1 LTEGRA
7 ALTFHPRRLAVDPDQ
22 IVEGFQRSMEQ
33 LIPNTR
39 VRTLDPALDLP
50 PGVGP
55 TGFIKDD
62 RNARIWFRWKGAR
75 PILAFAVERRG
86 IGLSDDELRL
96 LELVPKTLADLAS
109 DPDVFPALS
118 LQFSSKIGF
127 GDLLVARFL
136 DPSDHGLPNPRVSLF
151 LALQDL
157 SFRFYEDK
165 RCSSGFY
172 FTEDPAGFKARVGAS
187 NYLFYPFDE
196 PLPFH
201 FGMFSAPASFR
212 YVDGRNSYYVVDSD
226 LRLHGIVRLRN
237 PDSYSLVSR
246 LRNQHLKGL
255 LVGMPGNP
263 WVAFVGLREEVFVV
277 VDPDLQLKWSRNHW
291 LLRDRDLIFRV
302 LDRFGLTKDLQELFV
317 SLLFALS
324 EGGVGA
330 SILLPDD
337 PNRVPKAIGKID
349 HTVMGDH
356 LRTMIQRSSLA
367 ELNATN
373 SLIGILGSDGLT
385 TISREGLILS
395 CGDIID
401 ISEAA
406 LLQSQGGGRSQ
417 AGIAASF
424 FGLSIKISQN
434 GPLSF
439 WYQGQLL
446 LQY

>member
-1 LTEGRA
+1 
-7 ALTFHPRRLAVDPDQ
+7 VDQDQ
-22 IVEGFQRSMEQ
+22 IIEGFLISVGQ

-39 VRTLDPALDLP
+39 IRVLDPGVDLP
-50 PGVGP
+50 TGAGP
-55 TGFIKDD
+55 SGFSCDD
-62 RNARIWFRWKGAR
+62 RNARLWFPWREGES
-75 PILAFAVERRG
+75 PLAFAVERDEV
-86 IGLSDDELRL
+86 GLTDHERLL
-96 LELVPKTLADLAS
+96 LELVPQALGDLAGGT
-109 DPDVFPALS
+109 LS
-118 LQFSSKIGF
+118 LTGLSLRFSGKIGF

-136 DPSDHGLPNPRVSLF
+136 DPTDRRTLNHRISLF
-151 LALQDL
+151 SALQDL

-172 FTEDPAGFKARVGAS
+172 FTEDVAGFRARVGAT

-196 PLPFH
+196 PLSFH
-201 FGMFSAPASFR
+201 FGMFEAPASFR
-212 YVDGRNSYYVVDSD
+212 YVDGRNSYYVVDAD

-255 LVGMPGNP
+255 VVGMPGNP
-263 WVAFVGLREEVFVV
+263 WVAFVGLREEVYLVV
-277 VDPDLQLKWSRNHW
+277 NPDLQLKWSRNHW
-291 LLRDRDLIFRV
+291 LLRDRGLIFRV
-302 LDRFGLTKDLQELFV
+302 LDRFGLVRDLQELFV

-324 EGGVGA
+324 EGGIGA
-330 SILLPDD
+330 SILIPDD
-337 PNRVPKAIGKID
+337 PGRMPQAIGKID
-349 HTVMGDH
+349 HTVIGDH
-356 LRTMIQRSSLA
+356 LRQMIQRTNIVD
-367 ELNATN
+367 LNATN
-373 SLIGILGSDGLT
+373 SLLGILGSDGLT
-385 TISREGLILS
+385 TISRDGVILS

-439 WYQGQLL
+439 YFQGKLL

>member
-1 LTEGRA
+1 VGLT
-7 ALTFHPRRLAVDPDQ
+7 
-22 IVEGFQRSMEQ
+22 
-33 LIPNTR
+33 
-39 VRTLDPALDLP
+39 
-50 PGVGP
+50 
-55 TGFIKDD
+55 
-62 RNARIWFRWKGAR
+62 
-75 PILAFAVERRG
+75 
-86 IGLSDDELRL
+86 DDERAL
-96 LELVPKTLADLAS
+96 LQLVPETLADLTAGES
-109 DPDVFPALS
+109 PLTALS
-118 LQFSSKIGF
+118 LKFSSKIGF

-136 DPSDHGLPNPRVSLF
+136 NSNDRSTLNNRVSLF

-172 FTEDPAGFKARVGAS
+172 FTEDVEGFRSRVETT
-187 NYLFYPFDE
+187 NFLYYPFDE
-196 PLPFH
+196 PLDFH
-201 FGMFSAPASFR
+201 FGMFGAPASFR
-212 YVDGRNSYYVVDSD
+212 YVDGRNSYYVVSTD

-246 LRNQHLKGL
+246 LRNQHLKSL
-255 LVGMPGNP
+255 LVGMPGKP
-263 WVAFVGLREEVFVV
+263 WVSFVGLREEVYVIV
-277 VDPDLQLKWSRNHW
+277 TPDLQLKWSRNHW

-302 LDRFGLTKDLQELFV
+302 LDRFGLSADLQELFV

-324 EGGVGA
+324 EAGVGA
-330 SILLPDD
+330 SILIPDD
-337 PNRVPKAIGKID
+337 PARLPKAIGKID
-349 HTVMGDH
+349 HTEIGNH
-356 LRTMIQRSSLA
+356 LRRMIQRTSIVD
-367 ELNATN
+367 LNATN
-373 SLIGILGSDGLT
+373 SLLGILGSDGLT
-385 TISREGLILS
+385 TISRDGVIVS

-439 WYQGQLL
+439 YFQGKLL